1 MKLFLA
7 QSWGPLQAQ
16 LSYLLRN
23 MIASPQRRK
32 CADAARIAAGET
44 AISHNS
50 RQLTTASVGVFVAL
64 TLAGLAMPR
73 QAAADEVFDWNVTGF
88 EATLAGGQNAIL
100 ISRTMAMMQ
109 LAIHDALNAIE
120 PRYEPYLYEGK
131 AEPSADAGAA
141 IAAAAH
147 DVLAAVIPGW
157 GKPEQRAK
165 ALAIV
170 DGAYST
176 ALGKLRDGPAKEHGV
191 AVGQAIAAAM
201 LAARKSDNSTAPLA
215 IHARDGAGQMATS
228 PQSRA
233 GESSHPRSSP
243 CRRKLASIASPMGTT
258 GAFHDGNAVAVPLGG
273 SASACERAIR

>member
-23 MIASPQRRK
+23 ILASQRRK
-32 CADAARIAAGET
+32 CAHAARIAAGET

-50 RQLTTASVGVFVAL
+50 QRPTTASVGIFVAL

-100 ISRTMAMMQ
+100 ISRTMAMTQ

-170 DGAYST
+170 DSAYST
-176 ALGKLRDGPAKEHGV
+176 ALGKLRDGPAKERGV
-191 AVGQAIAAAM
+191 AVGQ
-201 LAARKSDNSTAPLA
+201 TAPQRCSLPA
-215 IHARDGAGQMATS
+215 KRIIRPHLRDTRPGQR
-228 PQSRA
+228 RA
-233 GESSHPRSSP
+233 NGDLTPIL
-243 CRRKLASIASPMGTT
+243 CRRILPSPIQSL
-258 GAFHDGNAVAVPLGG
+258 PLETPQHCFPNGHNWCL
-273 SASACERAIR
+273 SRW